1 MTPIVGFFLA
11 IIAGWFVRDPKRAAA
26 TVVIP
31 YLAVTA
37 VQTWDIASGY
47 GISPPSTVT
56 PLTMGGNGSLPY
68 YVVQLVFGLLA
79 AGIAAELAALRRRTL
94 PPEARTSAAAWQR
107 AAVATAIQ
115 CIGVLVLLVAAM
127 SRFTLEAHHS
137 SSGSPP
143 LQGVVGM
150 LLCVIGFVAL
160 GVAVLRG
167 RSARNAASNPPA
179 TARTQSATVT
189 SGDR

>member
-11 IIAGWFVRDPKRAAA
+11 LIAGWFVRDPKRAAA

-37 VQTWDIASGY
+37 VQTWDIANGY
-47 GISPPSTVT
+47 GISPPDTVT

-79 AGIAAELAALRRRTL
+79 TGIAAELAALRRRTL
-94 PPEARTSAAAWQR
+94 PADQRTSAAAWQR
-107 AAVATAIQ
+107 SAVATAIEAT
-115 CIGVLVLLVAAM
+115 GVLVLLVACM
-127 SRFTLEAHHS
+127 SRFALVAHHS

-143 LQGVVGM
+143 LQGLIGM
-150 LLCVIGFVAL
+150 LLCVVGIVAL
-160 GVAVLRG
+160 GIAVIRG
-167 RSARNAASNPPA
+167 RRADLAAATPA
-179 TARTQSATVT
+179 MAAAKPTTVT

>member
-37 VQTWDIASGY
+37 VQTWDIANGY
-47 GISPPSTVT
+47 GISPPDTVT

-79 AGIAAELAALRRRTL
+79 VGIAAELAVLRRRTL
-94 PPEARTSAAAWQR
+94 PAAERTPAAAWQR

-115 CIGVLVLLVAAM
+115 CIGLLVLLVASM
-127 SRFTLEAHHS
+127 SQLMLVTHHS

-143 LQGVVGM
+143 LQGLVGM
-150 LLCVIGFVAL
+150 LLCVVGFVAL
-160 GVAVLRG
+160 GVAVIRG
-167 RSARNAASNPPA
+167 RHAAPSMTGAPEP
-179 TARTQSATVT
+179 TTVT